1 MTNKLCK
8 LLGINNPIIQ
18 IPIHTLTN
26 GKMIAAISEAG
37 ALGILGINSGYQ
49 INTDAISGASASD
62 TNEVG
67 NFENYSIL
75 NTMTERNLMNE
86 QIDSALENTFRSF
99 GIEIPIVANLPEKDP
114 TALALIQLMRK
125 RRLTV
130 ALIETFNKSVSKEWI
145 NLLHQ
150 NGIKCLLQISSV
162 KQAEKAIAAGVD
174 ALICIT
180 PKINT
185 IVKVAPNTPI
195 VAGYNITNT
204 ESIKSAFN
212 QGADGIAI
220 STLFAVCKESPLNT
234 KIKKQILDSKEKDL
248 VKFKF
253 PNKLIYSLPGTLPN
267 KLAQMTNQNKDSKSI
282 FDSANRYQGLIN
294 GMGKG
299 NLIAGYTDLDPDIDS
314 INTELAA
321 DQLVTNLIN
330 NIPTL

>member
-1 MTNKLCK
+1 MPNKLCQ

-37 ALGILGINSGYQ
+37 ALGILGINSGYK
-49 INTDAISGASASD
+49 INTDATSGASASD

-67 NFENYSIL
+67 NSKNYSIL

-99 GIEIPIVANLPEKDP
+99 GIEIPIAADLPEKDP

-125 RRLTV
+125 RRLTI
-130 ALIETFNKSVSKEWI
+130 ALIETFNKPVSKEWI
-145 NLLHQ
+145 DLLHQ
-150 NGIKCLLQISSV
+150 NGIKCLLKIGTVQ
-162 KQAEKAIAAGVD
+162 QAKNAILVGVD
-174 ALICIT
+174 ALICTTSQI
-180 PKINT
+180 KAIAE
-185 IVKVAPNTPI
+185 IASNTPI
-195 VAGYNITNT
+195 VAGYNITNS

-234 KIKKQILDSKEKDL
+234 KIKKQVFTSKEHDL
-248 VKFKF
+248 VKFAF

-267 KLAQMTNQNKDSKSI
+267 KLAQMTKRNKNPEFI

-299 NLIAGYTDLDPDIDS
+299 NLTIGYTELDPDIND
-314 INTELAA
+314 ITTELPA
-321 DQLVTNLIN
+321 DQLVKNLMNTIF
-330 NIPTL
+330 TF